1 MDNIESLARD
11 WLEAKRAEGQAN
23 RQRLAIEKEIAD
35 ALEVKS
41 EGSITHTLENYKVTL
56 TQPVSRKLDVDAW
69 KKVAHHCPDSLK
81 PIKVS
86 LTADVAGVKWL
97 IDKSPQVW
105 SKISDAFTTKPGKIG
120 VKVEEL

>member
-23 RQRLAIEKEIAD
+23 RQRLAIEKQIAD

-41 EGSITHTLENYKVTL
+41 EGSITHTLGNYKVTL
-56 TQPVSRKLDVDAW
+56 TQLVSRKLDFDAW
-69 KKVAHHCPDSLK
+69 MKVKHHCPDSLH

-97 IDKSPQVW
+97 IDKKPGIW
-105 SKISDAFTTKPGKIG
+105 SQISDAFTTKPGKVG
-120 VKVEEL
+120 VKVEQL